1 MITHFGAW
9 AAGEPGDQNSNDNWL
24 PLSVSQNFD
33 PTTTTWTITY
43 TDGQEGF
50 LYPGWGAPGGEDAR
64 AFSTSAG
71 VLGEYYL
78 PVGNIPYDA
87 RLHHISWVW
96 NGFNDVDNTH
106 GPPNF
111 DVDIKV
117 YLYCG
122 FSGDKIPDNA
132 DTYTYTWVSPT
143 SGACGRHTVTD
154 ETLSTNER
162 PAVSISIQGKN
173 GSASGID
180 VSATPAEYVQWKGSF
195 SIGLGFIM

>member
-1 MITHFGAW
+1 MTHFGAW

-24 PLSVSQNFD
+24 PLSVSQTFD
-33 PTTTTWTITY
+33 AGTATWNITY

-64 AFSTSAG
+64 AFSIEAG

-78 PVGNIPYDA
+78 PVGTIPYYS

-96 NGFNDVDNTH
+96 NGFNDIDNTH

-111 DVDIKV
+111 CVEIKV

-122 FSGDKIPDNA
+122 FSDDKVPDSPL
-132 DTYTYTWVSPT
+132 TYTYR
-143 SGACGRHTVTD
+143 C
-154 ETLSTNER
+154 
-162 PAVSISIQGKN
+162 
-173 GSASGID
+173 GSAASPPATPRAAAAAIGLRCP
-180 VSATPAEYVQWKGSF
+180 SSAHATPARLSC
-195 SIGLGFIM
+195 S